1 MKNKPKLSGW
11 TLFHSNSSRSLF
23 ILTSS
28 NENKQKWLL
37 KRVWIWLNWCVHK
50 RLLPLSCHLSM
61 LMLWREASD
70 ILCLAFVILP
80 RGRPPL
86 RACWWASA
94 CVHHGCCRLQSL
106 VFCCINSLLNYL
118 LKSSKQNCFSHCG
131 EGCVCVSVLYVCVW
145 GGCNGKFSWCI
156 CCLPPPPHLHPP
168 TSSPPPSLTFPFVSL
183 SIHTSES
190 QQEFFRMLDE
200 KIEKVRRPEVG
211 FVGEGCSEGGAGH
224 LK

>member
-1 MKNKPKLSGW
+1 MKNKPRLSGW

-37 KRVWIWLNWCVHK
+37 KRVWIWLNWCVYK

-94 CVHHGCCRLQSL
+94 CVHHGCCRLESL
-106 VFCCINSLLNYL
+106 VFCCINSLLNDL

-131 EGCVCVSVLYVCVW
+131 EGCVCMRACLCVRVCAVCVC
-145 GGCNGKFSWCI
+145 GGVVMENSHDVFVAS
-156 CCLPPPPHLHPP
+156 PSPPHLHPP
-168 TSSPPPSLTFPFVSL
+168 TSSPPPL
-183 SIHTSES
+183 
-190 QQEFFRMLDE
+190 
-200 KIEKVRRPEVG
+200 
-211 FVGEGCSEGGAGH
+211 
-224 LK
+224 

>member
-86 RACWWASA
+86 HACWWASA

-106 VFCCINSLLNYL
+106 VFCCINSLLNDL

-131 EGCVCVSVLYVCVW
+131 EGCVCVSVLYVCV
-145 GGCNGKFSWCI
+145 GGVVMENSHDVFVASPLLLI
-156 CCLPPPPHLHPP
+156 SILQLPL
-168 TSSPPPSLTFPFVSL
+168 PPSLTFPFVSVSL

-200 KIEKVRRPEVG
+200 KIEKVRRP
-211 FVGEGCSEGGAGH
+211 GGLQWRRGRAFKITAGS
-224 LK
+224 